1 MEPIT
6 MAMIGASAL
15 SVFGQISA
23 GVAQR
28 EASKL
33 NAFQIKTDQALNKTQ
48 AMQMSRARKE
58 EYDLATS
65 ANIAAFAA
73 AGRDVG
79 SDRSVQA
86 FLDRQKEIIAQDTG
100 RIDQQIQFQNMK
112 SKSAAMAERRR
123 GDNALTASLFSAV
136 GTASQGIY
144 QYQTVKAPAAP
155 SGGGGGK

>member
-1 MEPIT
+1 MDPIT
-6 MAMIGASAL
+6 MALIGSTAL
-15 SVFGQISA
+15 SAVGQIAA
-23 GVAQR
+23 GKAQQ
-28 EASKL
+28 EASNL
-33 NAFQIKTDQALNKTQ
+33 NAFQIKTDQVLNKTQ

-144 QYQTVKAPAAP
+144 QYETVK
-155 SGGGGGK
+155 

>member
-1 MEPIT
+1 
-6 MAMIGASAL
+6 MAGTAILGA
-15 SVFGQISA
+15 VGQIAA
-23 GVAQR
+23 GKAQQ
-28 EASKL
+28 EASQL
-33 NAFQIKTDQALNKTQ
+33 NAFQIKTDQVLNKTQ

-136 GTASQGIY
+136 GTASEGIY
-144 QYQTVKAPAAP
+144 QYKTVK
-155 SGGGGGK
+155 

>member
-1 MEPIT
+1 
-6 MAMIGASAL
+6 MAILETALLASAAL
-15 SVFGQISA
+15 GVIGQISA
-23 GVAQR
+23 GKAQQ

-86 FLDRQKEIIAQDTG
+86 FLDRQKEIIAQDTD

-112 SKSAAMAERRR
+112 SKSSTMAERRR
-123 GDNALTASLFSAV
+123 GNNALTASLFSAV

-144 QYQTVKAPAAP
+144 QYKTVA
-155 SGGGGGK
+155 

>member
-1 MEPIT
+1 METMT
-6 MAMIGASAL
+6 MAMIASSAL

-86 FLDRQKEIIAQDTG
+86 FLDRQKEIIAQDTS

-144 QYQTVKAPAAP
+144 QYETVK
-155 SGGGGGK
+155 

>member
-1 MEPIT
+1 
-6 MAMIGASAL
+6 MADPLTLGLLAASAGL
-15 SVFGQISA
+15 QIFGQISA
-23 GVAQR
+23 GKAQQ
-28 EASKL
+28 EASRL

-73 AGRDVG
+73 AGRDIG

-86 FLDRQKEIIAQDTG
+86 FLDRQKEIISQDTS

-144 QYQTVKAPAAP
+144 QYETVK
-155 SGGGGGK
+155 

>member
-1 MEPIT
+1 ML
-6 MAMIGASAL
+6 GSSVLSA
-15 SVFGQISA
+15 VGQIAA
-23 GVAQR
+23 GKAQQ

-65 ANIAAFAA
+65 ANIAAFAPA
-73 AGRDVG
+73 FRDIG

-86 FLDRQKEIIAQDTG
+86 FLDRQKKIIAQDTS

-112 SKSAAMAERRR
+112 SKSGAMAERRR

-136 GTASQGIY
+136 GTVSQGIY
-144 QYQTVKAPAAP
+144 QYKTVTT
-155 SGGGGGK
+155 

>member
-1 MEPIT
+1 MT
-6 MAMIGASAL
+6 MAMIASGAL

-86 FLDRQKEIIAQDTG
+86 FLERQESLVGEDIG
-100 RIDQQIQFQNMK
+100 RIARQQNMQGMK
-112 SKSAAMAERRR
+112 AEMAAMAEKRR
-123 GDNALTASLFSAV
+123 GQNAYVSSLFSAA
-136 GTASQGIY
+136 GTAAQGIY
-144 QYQTVKAPAAP
+144 QYQTVKTPAAP
-155 SGGGGGK
+155 RGGGGGK

>member
-1 MEPIT
+1 MLGSSVL
-6 MAMIGASAL
+6 GA
-15 SVFGQISA
+15 FGQIAA
-23 GVAQR
+23 GKAQQ
-28 EASKL
+28 EASRL

-123 GDNALTASLFSAV
+123 GNNALTASLFSAV
-136 GTASQGIY
+136 GTVSQGIY
-144 QYQTVKAPAAP
+144 QYETVKN
-155 SGGGGGK
+155 

>member
-1 MEPIT
+1 
-6 MAMIGASAL
+6 MIASSAL
-15 SVFGQISA
+15 NVFGQISA
-23 GVAQR
+23 GKAQQ
-28 EASKL
+28 ESSKL

-86 FLDRQKEIIAQDTG
+86 FLDRQKEIIAQDTS
-100 RIDQQIQFQNMK
+100 RIDEQIQFQNMR
-112 SKSAAMAERRR
+112 SKSGAMAERRR

-136 GTASQGIY
+136 GTVSQGIY
-144 QYQTVKAPAAP
+144 QYKTVKT
-155 SGGGGGK
+155 

>member
-1 MEPIT
+1 
-6 MAMIGASAL
+6 MADPVTLALLAASTGL
-15 SVFGQISA
+15 QIFGQISA
-23 GVAQR
+23 GKAQQ
-28 EASKL
+28 EASRL

-73 AGRDVG
+73 AGRDIG

-86 FLDRQKEIIAQDTG
+86 FLDRQKEIISQDTS

-144 QYQTVKAPAAP
+144 QYETVK
-155 SGGGGGK
+155 

>member
-1 MEPIT
+1 
-6 MAMIGASAL
+6 MIGASAL

>member
-1 MEPIT
+1 MEPMT
-6 MAMIGASAL
+6 MAMIASSAL

-86 FLDRQKEIIAQDTG
+86 FLDRQKEIIAQDTS

-144 QYQTVKAPAAP
+144 QYETVK
-155 SGGGGGK
+155 

>member
-1 MEPIT
+1 

>member
-1 MEPIT
+1 MFE
-6 MAMIGASAL
+6 MLMLGSSVLGA
-15 SVFGQISA
+15 FGQIAA
-23 GVAQR
+23 GKAQQ
-28 EASKL
+28 EASRL

-123 GDNALTASLFSAV
+123 GNNALTASLFSAV
-136 GTASQGIY
+136 GTVSQGIY
-144 QYQTVKAPAAP
+144 QYETVKN
-155 SGGGGGK
+155 

>member
-1 MEPIT
+1 MEPMT
-6 MAMIGASAL
+6 MAMIASSAL
-15 SVFGQISA
+15 NVFGQISA
-23 GVAQR
+23 GKAQQ
-28 EASKL
+28 ESSKL

-86 FLDRQKEIIAQDTG
+86 FLDRQKEIIAQDTS
-100 RIDQQIQFQNMK
+100 RIDEQIQFQNMR
-112 SKSAAMAERRR
+112 SKSGAMAERRR

-136 GTASQGIY
+136 GTVSQGIY
-144 QYQTVKAPAAP
+144 QYKTVKT
-155 SGGGGGK
+155 

>member
-1 MEPIT
+1 MEPMT
-6 MAMIGASAL
+6 MAMIASSAL
-15 SVFGQISA
+15 SVFGQIAA
-23 GVAQR
+23 GKAEQ

-48 AMQMSRARKE
+48 AMQMSRSRKE

-86 FLDRQKEIIAQDTG
+86 FLDRQKEIIAQDTSS
-100 RIDQQIQFQNMK
+100 IDQQIQFQNMK
-112 SKSAAMAERRR
+112 SKSGAMAERRR

-136 GTASQGIY
+136 GTAAQGIY
-144 QYQTVKAPAAP
+144 QYKTVA
-155 SGGGGGK
+155 

>member
-1 MEPIT
+1 
-6 MAMIGASAL
+6 MAIVGSSVLGA
-15 SVFGQISA
+15 VGQIAA
-23 GVAQR
+23 GKAQQ
-28 EASKL
+28 EASRL
-33 NAFQIKTDQALNKTQ
+33 NAFQIKTDKALNKAQ

-86 FLDRQKEIIAQDTG
+86 FLERQESLVGEDIG
-100 RIDQQIQFQNMK
+100 RIARQQNIQGMK
-112 SKSAAMAERRR
+112 AEMAAMAEKRR
-123 GDNALTASLFSAV
+123 GRNAYTSSLFSAV

-144 QYQTVKAPAAP
+144 QYETVK
-155 SGGGGGK
+155 

>member
-1 MEPIT
+1 ML
-6 MAMIGASAL
+6 GSSVLSA
-15 SVFGQISA
+15 VGQIAA
-23 GVAQR
+23 GKAQQ

-144 QYQTVKAPAAP
+144 QYETVK
-155 SGGGGGK
+155 

>member
-1 MEPIT
+1 
-6 MAMIGASAL
+6 MAMIASSEL
-15 SVFGQISA
+15 SVFGQIAA
-23 GVAQR
+23 GKAEQ

-48 AMQMSRARKE
+48 AMQMSRSRKE

-86 FLDRQKEIIAQDTG
+86 FLDRQKEIIAQDTS

-112 SKSAAMAERRR
+112 SKSGAMAERRR

-136 GTASQGIY
+136 GTAAQGIY
-144 QYQTVKAPAAP
+144 QYKTVA
-155 SGGGGGK
+155 

>member
-1 MEPIT
+1 MEPMT
-6 MAMIGASAL
+6 MAMIASSAL
-15 SVFGQISA
+15 SVFGQIAA
-23 GVAQR
+23 GKAEQ

-48 AMQMSRARKE
+48 AMQMSRSRKE

-86 FLDRQKEIIAQDTG
+86 FLDRQKEIIAQDTS

-112 SKSAAMAERRR
+112 SKSGAMAERRR

-136 GTASQGIY
+136 GTAAQGIY
-144 QYQTVKAPAAP
+144 QYKTVA
-155 SGGGGGK
+155 

>member
-1 MEPIT
+1 
-6 MAMIGASAL
+6 MALIGSTAL
-15 SVFGQISA
+15 SAVGQIAA
-23 GVAQR
+23 GKAQQ
-28 EASKL
+28 EASNL
-33 NAFQIKTDQALNKTQ
+33 NAFQIKTDQVLNKTQ

-144 QYQTVKAPAAP
+144 QYETVK
-155 SGGGGGK
+155 

>member
-1 MEPIT
+1 
-6 MAMIGASAL
+6 MAMIASSAL
-15 SVFGQISA
+15 NVFGQISA
-23 GVAQR
+23 GKAQQ
-28 EASKL
+28 ESSKL

-86 FLDRQKEIIAQDTG
+86 FLDRQKEIIAQDTS
-100 RIDQQIQFQNMK
+100 RIDEQIQFQNMR
-112 SKSAAMAERRR
+112 SKSGAMAERRR

-136 GTASQGIY
+136 GTVSQGIY
-144 QYQTVKAPAAP
+144 QYKTVKT
-155 SGGGGGK
+155 

>member
-1 MEPIT
+1 
-6 MAMIGASAL
+6 MAMIASSAL

-86 FLDRQKEIIAQDTG
+86 FLDRQKEIIAQDTS

-144 QYQTVKAPAAP
+144 QYETVK
-155 SGGGGGK
+155 

>member
-1 MEPIT
+1 

-155 SGGGGGK
+155 RGGGGGK

>member
-1 MEPIT
+1 
-6 MAMIGASAL
+6 MAMIASSAL
-15 SVFGQISA
+15 SVFGQIAA
-23 GVAQR
+23 GKAEQ

-48 AMQMSRARKE
+48 AMQMSRSRKE

-86 FLDRQKEIIAQDTG
+86 FLDRQKEIIAQDTS

-112 SKSAAMAERRR
+112 SKSGAMAERRR

-136 GTASQGIY
+136 GTAAQGIY
-144 QYQTVKAPAAP
+144 QYKTVA
-155 SGGGGGK
+155 

>member
-1 MEPIT
+1 
-6 MAMIGASAL
+6 MIEMIMLGSSVLSA
-15 SVFGQISA
+15 VGQIAA
-23 GVAQR
+23 GKAQQ

-144 QYQTVKAPAAP
+144 QYETVK
-155 SGGGGGK
+155 